1 MINNSLYHTLH
12 QCSALTGL
20 EIPVRDIQPLD
31 NGTEI
36 NLAQNPALSLPRSK
50 GISESRLK
58 QHFLFFL
65 FTSIIKFLCRED
77 RLIQCWMNLWL
88 NHGIS
93 LTNISHSPGMT
104 AGPNMSYITFS
115 VCTAIENSNWIVG
128 RSTTCRTDYS
138 KLVTCD
144 HWTTITSFRSSS
156 NNATSILRLH
166 LEENAL

>member
-1 MINNSLYHTLH
+1 MEW
-12 QCSALTGL
+12 LTIVFT
-20 EIPVRDIQPLD
+20 IPCMFGIDRIRNPR
-31 NGTEI
+31 ERY
-36 NLAQNPALSLPRSK
+36 PALGQRNRNKSGTKPSSLLAPVQ
-50 GISESRLK
+50 GNFWVRLK

-128 RSTTCRTDYS
+128 RSTTCCTDYS